1 MDVTGYLRRL
11 RIDDPGPPTAANLD
25 VLHRAQVE
33 RIPYEVIEIQ
43 LGRPTTVDPHEA
55 ADRIVRRRRG
65 GYCYHLNGAFSLLL
79 RALGYDVTWHRGGVQ
94 NHSSSEPVGA
104 TGNHLAL
111 TVASLPSD
119 EHPEGDWFVDAGLG
133 DALHRPL
140 PLRSGRYTQG
150 PFTYELHPSEAEP
163 GGWRF
168 EHDPSGSFV
177 GMDFRP
183 TEATQQDF
191 QARHEFLSTSPDSPF
206 VRTCSIQRR
215 DATGVDALTGCVL
228 ERKPSGETA
237 TLDTEDE
244 WFGAIRDVFGMP
256 LDDIDRAAL
265 WRRVRAAHEAWLQ
278 YSR

>member
-1 MDVTGYLRRL
+1 MDVAGYLRRL
-11 RIDDPGPPTAANLD
+11 GIDDPGPPTAANLD
-25 VLHRAQVE
+25 ALHRAHVE

-43 LGRPTTVDPHEA
+43 LGCPTTVDPDEA
-55 ADRIVRRRRG
+55 AERIVARHRG

-79 RALGYDVTWHRGGVQ
+79 QHLGYDVTWHRAGVQ
-94 NHSSSEPVGA
+94 NHSSPEPVGA

-111 TVASLPSD
+111 TVRGLPSA
-119 EHPEGDWFVDAGLG
+119 ENPGGEWFADAGLG

-140 PLRSGRYTQG
+140 PLKTGTYRQG
-150 PFTYELHPSEAEP
+150 PFVYALRPSEVEA

-168 EHDPSGSFV
+168 EHDPSGSFI

-183 TEATQQDF
+183 AEATQADF
-191 QARHEFLSTSPDSPF
+191 QARHDYLSTSPDSPF

-228 ERKPSGETA
+228 QRIPTGESLV
-237 TLDTEDE
+237 LDTEDE
-244 WFGAIRDVFGMP
+244 WFSAIREVFGMP

-265 WRRVRAAHEAWLQ
+265 WRRVRTAHEAWLQ

>member
-1 MDVTGYLRRL
+1 MDVAGYLRRL
-11 RIDDPGPPTAANLD
+11 GIDDPGPPTAANLD
-25 VLHRAQVE
+25 ALHRAHVE
-33 RIPYEVIEIQ
+33 RIPYEAIEIQ

-55 ADRIVRRRRG
+55 AERIITRQRG

-79 RALGYDVTWHRGGVQ
+79 HELGYDVTWHRGGVQ
-94 NHSSSEPVGA
+94 NRSDPEPVRA

-111 TVASLPSD
+111 TVTGLPSD
-119 EHPEGDWFVDAGLG
+119 ENPDGEWFVDAGLG

-140 PLRSGRYTQG
+140 PLSEGRYEQG
-150 PFTYELHPSEAEP
+150 PFTYALRPSDTEP
-163 GGWRF
+163 GGWHF
-168 EHDPSGSFV
+168 DHDPSGSFI

-191 QARHEFLSTSPDSPF
+191 QARHHYLSTSPDSPF
-206 VRTCSIQRR
+206 VRTCSIQKR

-228 ERKPSGETA
+228 HRIPGGEAT

-244 WFGAIRDVFGMP
+244 WFGAIRAVFGMP

-265 WRRVRAAHEAWLQ
+265 WRRVRTAHEAWLQ